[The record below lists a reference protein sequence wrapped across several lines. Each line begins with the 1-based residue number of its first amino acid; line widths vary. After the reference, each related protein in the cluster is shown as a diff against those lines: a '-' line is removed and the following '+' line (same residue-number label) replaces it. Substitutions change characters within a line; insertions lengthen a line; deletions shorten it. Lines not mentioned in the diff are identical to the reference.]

1 MRYLVFLLY
10 HLFFSITI
18 LNLSKPKTSVVCKL
32 HIMNLK
38 NNNIIIKTSK
48 MSVDIYIG
56 KEIYFEICIK
66 KVNRIIDEC

>member
-1 MRYLVFLLY
+1 MFLLY
-10 HLFFSITI
+10 HLFFPITI
-18 LNLSKPKTSVVCKL
+18 LNLSKPKMSVMCKL

>member
-1 MRYLVFLLY
+1 M
-10 HLFFSITI
+10 
-18 LNLSKPKTSVVCKL
+18 SVMCKL

-48 MSVDIYIG
+48 ISVDIYIG